1 MKLHHNT
8 LHALNSRVKQL
19 LYGYNI
25 TIGRYVYWANT
36 ATGDVYRMTIDD
48 LRFGRIN
55 GELCARVTDDW
66 ISVVNL

>member
-1 MKLHHNT
+1 MKLHHKT
-8 LHALNSRVKQL
+8 LHTLNNRVREL

-36 ATGDVYRMTIDD
+36 VTGGIYRMTKDD
-48 LRFGRIN
+48 FRFGRID

>member
-1 MKLHHNT
+1 MKLHHKT
-8 LHALNSRVKQL
+8 LYTLNIRVREL

-36 ATGDVYRMTIDD
+36 VTGGIYRMNKDD

-66 ISVVNL
+66 ISVVNF